1 MDHNVTIG
9 AKVKA
14 FRTAKKYTLKQLS
27 EESGLSIGFLSQL
40 ERGLSSIA
48 IDSLAK
54 LATILGVSL
63 SSFFDS
69 SADQEKSP
77 VSRSFAMHCSQIER
91 FRLVT
96 RLGNAILSNGG
107 EVFRAE
113 QAMEYA
119 ARALRLEAFNAYV
132 IANGIFSN
140 VVIDGR
146 FYSSRICHVPLAP
159 TILCR
164 VDALNDLSR
173 KIAAGKCGPYEM
185 RMRLEQIEQMKVIE
199 NRGKVLAAG
208 IGSAGFCYLFQGSL
222 RDTAAAFV
230 TGVLLYLFLLYAAP
244 RFSSS
249 RMMQTIMTS
258 SVLALCCC
266 FLCWIGLGE
275 SLDHVMIGAVFTLA
289 PGVPLTNSIRNFLEN
304 DYLSGLIR
312 FVDAFLTA
320 GCIAIGVGVALRFWM
335 FAMGGML

>member
-1 MDHNVTIG
+1 MKEIVR
-9 AKVKA
+9 A
-14 FRTAKKYTLKQLS
+14 
-27 EESGLSIGFLSQL
+27 SI
-40 ERGLSSIA
+40 E
-48 IDSLAK
+48 D
-54 LATILGVSL
+54 
-63 SSFFDS
+63 
-69 SADQEKSP
+69 
-77 VSRSFAMHCSQIER
+77 CSQIER

-173 KIAAGKCGPYEM
+173 KIVAGKCGPYEM

-266 FLCWIGLGE
+266 LLCWIGLGE

>member
-1 MDHNVTIG
+1 MKEIVR
-9 AKVKA
+9 A
-14 FRTAKKYTLKQLS
+14 
-27 EESGLSIGFLSQL
+27 SI
-40 ERGLSSIA
+40 E
-48 IDSLAK
+48 D
-54 LATILGVSL
+54 
-63 SSFFDS
+63 
-69 SADQEKSP
+69 
-77 VSRSFAMHCSQIER
+77 CSQIER

-146 FYSSRICHVPLAP
+146 FYSSRICYVPLA
-159 TILCR
+159 
-164 VDALNDLSR
+164 R

-185 RMRLEQIEQMKVIE
+185 RMRLEQIEHMKVLE

-230 TGVLLYLFLLYAAP
+230 AGVLLYLFLLYAAP

-266 FLCWIGLGE
+266 LLCWIGLGE

>member
-1 MDHNVTIG
+1 MKEIVR
-9 AKVKA
+9 A
-14 FRTAKKYTLKQLS
+14 
-27 EESGLSIGFLSQL
+27 SI
-40 ERGLSSIA
+40 
-48 IDSLAK
+48 D
-54 LATILGVSL
+54 
-63 SSFFDS
+63 D
-69 SADQEKSP
+69 
-77 VSRSFAMHCSQIER
+77 CSQIER

-173 KIAAGKCGPYEM
+173 KI
-185 RMRLEQIEQMKVIE
+185 
-199 NRGKVLAAG
+199 
-208 IGSAGFCYLFQGSL
+208 
-222 RDTAAAFV
+222 AAFV